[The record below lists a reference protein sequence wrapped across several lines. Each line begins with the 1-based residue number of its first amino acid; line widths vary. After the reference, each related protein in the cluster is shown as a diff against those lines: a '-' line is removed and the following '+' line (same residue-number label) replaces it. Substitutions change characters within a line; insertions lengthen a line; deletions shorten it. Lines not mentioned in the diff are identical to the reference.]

1 MKILTRIVI
10 LVVVLVSLSKISSSQ
25 MSVSFYSSSLS
36 KIGFGYKFSEQ
47 VWSEV
52 RVHSNTRFE
61 DITPE
66 VVVNYNFIR
75 KEQYNAYAGGGLSL
89 NFIQGA
95 VVPIGLQFSPFEKMN
110 NFALHIEI
118 VPTFEFEDDPLLQSS
133 WGVRYTF

>member
-1 MKILTRIVI
+1 MKLFARILLL
-10 LVVVLVSLSKISSSQ
+10 LVVLITISKIGSSQ

-36 KIGFGYKFSEQ
+36 KFGFGYKFSEQ
-47 VWSEV
+47 VWGEV

-66 VVVNYNFIR
+66 IVVNYNFIR
-75 KEQYNAYAGGGLSL
+75 KDRYNAYVGGGISL

-95 VVPIGLQFSPFEKMN
+95 IVPIGLQFSPFEKMN
-110 NFALHIEI
+110 NFALHVEI

-133 WGVRYTF
+133 WGLRYTF